1 MHPSYFFGDCMCHIY
16 HRLWPNSLV
25 NVLDFMERQL
35 IGELWQKCSFFTFE
49 MTYGLR
55 HFLKNVFLPCM
66 MSNAFSVR
74 LLHLVNSLMELSIKH
89 DLTLHISL
97 SFNIAGR
104 TKRLCINLF
113 MESDRCYKYIC
124 CELVSSG
131 VWFLL
136 MFHLIKL
143 LLYWQIGG
151 TSCFIWKNPT
161 FFNFTSVCSCIV
173 HFCEVEV
180 FYDETK
186 MPV

>member
-1 MHPSYFFGDCMCHIY
+1 
-16 HRLWPNSLV
+16 
-25 NVLDFMERQL
+25 
-35 IGELWQKCSFFTFE
+35 
-49 MTYGLR
+49 
-55 HFLKNVFLPCM
+55 
-66 MSNAFSVR
+66 
-74 LLHLVNSLMELSIKH
+74 MELSIKH

-180 FYDETK
+180 FYDEIK
-186 MPV
+186 MLFSIYNIVTQQTRRNKTREVIEAYQGLNALSWMVNSTSDVVFFTIHALSPAFSGTFLVFCYSYVTWCCAIPE